1 MVEVIT
7 KKVFEKNCKATA
19 NKRNASIAKK
29 LEKAEVTG
37 SAVVRTEDGFNGV
50 FNINTKKV
58 TIETVYAGGYNI
70 QCLHLRVLV
79 KIK

>member
-1 MVEVIT
+1 MVII
-7 KKVFEKNCKATA
+7 EKNCKATA

-29 LEKAEVTG
+29 LDKAEVTG
-37 SAVVRTEDGFNGV
+37 SAIVRTEDGFNGV

-58 TIETVYAGGYNI
+58 TIETGYNI